1 MSDSIVYIFFWGCH
15 AKSEKILTFL
25 TDMILSAYESMLYSK
40 GHIWLLPL
48 LLTGCQTALDLPKL
62 ADTEKPVRIAPD
74 IDQRR
79 LAFTGGLFD
88 LKRGDLYVAYPYW
101 HWSVPNVNVGFY
113 VCNSTLNYRFTRSLG
128 YWNED
133 DNIFGSWPTETGTH
147 IEKALADRGYN
158 IKQHRQSF
166 FADRENRPRA
176 ELLLSLRVTNMT
188 FNMCYVHS
196 PFTLTSLNRSGGEG
210 IVTAEWEVYDTIREK
225 ILGSYTT
232 QGFGRI
238 DEPQPA
244 GDKAVFIAAVRDAAT
259 RLADSDWLYRIMTTE
274 DPVDL
279 IPKTVYEP
287 LILSTRTRT
296 YNTAIRQHFTTAR
309 KAIISIRSEKDYRGS
324 GFFINNEGYALTT
337 ARIVGDASF
346 VQITDV
352 NGTKYRARVLRR
364 DERRDVALIK
374 ADIKDNFALPISD
387 SDLPD
392 FVETVYAVGT
402 PRLNNYRAT
411 ITKGI
416 VAAHRFHVHQGL
428 NFIQASI
435 PTAAGYDGG
444 PLTDEY
450 GNVIGLTAS
459 IATDSSETNFSLF
472 IPIHDALQAL
482 NVQISL
488 ENFRQS
494 R

>member
-1 MSDSIVYIFFWGCH
+1 
-15 AKSEKILTFL
+15 
-25 TDMILSAYESMLYSK
+25 MLIRT
-40 GHIWLLPL
+40 GLIGLFL
-48 LLTGCQTALDLPKL
+48 LLSLMGCQTALELPSL
-62 ADTEKPVRIAPD
+62 PESSQHIRVAPNVE
-74 IDQRR
+74 QRR
-79 LAFTGGLFD
+79 LAFTGSLFD

-133 DNIFGSWPTETGTH
+133 DNIFGAWPTETGIH
-147 IEKALADRGYN
+147 IEKALGDRGYN

-166 FADRENRPRA
+166 FRDMENKPRA
-176 ELLLSLRVTNMT
+176 ELLLSLRITNMT

-210 IVTAEWEVYDTIREK
+210 IITAEWEIYDTIREK
-225 ILGSYTT
+225 ILGAYVT

-244 GDKAVFIAAVRDAAT
+244 GDKAVFIAAVRDAAA
-259 RLADSDWLYRIMTTE
+259 RLADSDWFYRIMTTE

-279 IPKTVYEP
+279 IPQTVYDP
-287 LILSTRTRT
+287 LLLSTRARVH
-296 YNTAIRQHFTTAR
+296 NTAIRQHFHTTR

-337 ARIVGDASF
+337 AHLVGDAPF

-402 PRLNNYRAT
+402 PRINNYRAT

-416 VAAHRFHVHQGL
+416 VAAHRFHVHRGL
-428 NFIQASI
+428 NFIQASV
-435 PTAAGYDGG
+435 PTAPGYDGG
-444 PLTDEY
+444 PLTDEF
-450 GNVIGLTAS
+450 GNVIGLAQS
-459 IATDSSETNFSLF
+459 VPADSSETNFSLF
-472 IPIHDALQAL
+472 IPIHDALKAL
-482 NVQISL
+482 NIQIKL
-488 ENFRQS
+488 ENFHQS